1 MYSTKA
7 QNQLAE
13 GMGKESSPER
23 TSARRYG
30 SRDASHSELLF
41 LGGWVGGRLHKLYRR
56 EGGIGEGKAEP
67 ADAGVSS

>member
-41 LGGWVGGRLHKLYRR
+41 LGGWVGGYTSYT
-56 EGGIGEGKAEP
+56 EGKEGSEKATP
-67 ADAGVSS
+67 SLRMRV